1 MITVSALNEVSRV
14 RHGFFT
20 RDGGVSQG
28 IYATLN
34 CGLGSN
40 DSPDSVRENRIRA
53 MQMIDQPPGAL
64 VTLYQAH
71 TADVVVVD
79 QPWEGQGPQAD
90 AMVTTRPGIALGI
103 LTADCA
109 PVLLADGKA
118 GVIGAAHAGW
128 KGALAGVLENTVA
141 AMTRL
146 GARPAEMV
154 AAVGPCIAQRSYEVG
169 PDFPAPFLAQSDDN
183 EQFFAPRAP
192 RPGHFLFDLAAYAAR
207 RLALAGVAQIIRT
220 PCDTCQEAS
229 RFYSYRR
236 ATLRGEPDYGRQLS
250 AIVIER

>member
-1 MITVSALNEVSRV
+1 MITVSALNEISRV

-28 IYATLN
+28 LYASLN

-40 DSPDSVRENRIRA
+40 DSPEAVRENRARA
-53 MQMIDQPPGAL
+53 MQMIDLPASAL

-71 TADVVVVD
+71 TAEVIQVD
-79 QPWEGQGPQAD
+79 EPWVGQGVPAD

-109 PVLLADGKA
+109 PVLFADARA

-128 KGALAGVLENTVA
+128 KGAIGGVLENTIA
-141 AMTRL
+141 AMVRL
-146 GARPAEMV
+146 GAEPGNMV
-154 AAVGPCIAQRSYEVG
+154 AAIGPCIAQRSYEVG
-169 PDFPAPFLAQSDDN
+169 PDFPAPFLAQGEDN
-183 EQFFAPRAP
+183 EQFFAPRP
-192 RPGHFLFDLAAYAAR
+192 LKPGYFLFDLAAYAAR
-207 RLALAGVAQIIRT
+207 RLALAGVAEIVRT
-220 PCDTCQEAS
+220 PCDTCQEES